1 MNTNCRSE
9 RSQPFRA
16 IGMAA
21 MILFATMA
29 GCVSG
34 HRTDRVSHQ
43 AAVSSE
49 HSILK
54 TLATRD
60 RNAVHVALWTLEHN
74 DLSVPEHIAFN
85 LPYAEAQPKIQAILE
100 YLRTLPETKLTAL
113 DQSLSNHW
121 RLYSP
126 FWINN
131 DWP

>member
-1 MNTNCRSE
+1 MVL
-9 RSQPFRA
+9 
-16 IGMAA
+16 
-21 MILFATMA
+21 ILFAATG

-34 HRTDRVSHQ
+34 HRTDRPSHR

-74 DLSVPEHIAFN
+74 DISVPQHVAFN